1 MAERS
6 LIGEVDRYYTAK
18 LQAHGATPRGV
29 DWNGEESQRIRFQQ
43 LMAILGK
50 SPPRPSIIDFGC
62 GYGGLIES
70 LDRELDDF
78 SYLGYDVS
86 EAMVAAA
93 RELHGEDRR
102 VAFTSK
108 EQDLAVADFTI
119 ASGIFNVRLDYP
131 EEVWR
136 AYVLDTIDKLAALS
150 TRGMAFNAP
159 TSHSD
164 RDRLRP
170 DLFYADPSFLL
181 DYCLRRHSR
190 DVALTHD
197 YELYEFTLVVRLDG
211 RPPVKQP

>member
-1 MAERS
+1 MEERS
-6 LIGEVDRYYTAK
+6 LIGQVDRYYTAK

-29 DWNGEESQRIRFQQ
+29 DWNGEESQRIRFKQ
-43 LMAILGK
+43 LMVVLEK

-70 LDRELDDF
+70 LDGELDDF

-102 VAFTSK
+102 ASFTNA

-131 EEVWR
+131 EDVWR
-136 AYVLDTIDKLAALS
+136 TYVLDTIDKLAALS
-150 TRGMAFNAP
+150 TRGMAFNAL

-164 RDRLRP
+164 RDHLRP

-190 DVALTHD
+190 DVVLTHD

-211 RPPVKQP
+211 RPPAKQP